1 MLCPDVYFEITPT
14 VGIFSVHSLFEFHKS
29 WVEEGLLDINNIRIN
44 ILTHPRYFSIT
55 ILPEDEKEKI
65 RQLYE
70 EYCDWLVKNNAKD
83 NIIHD
88 VKGIVSYMDSVDHTN
103 LLPEFKKQI
112 SVIDEVRNEK
122 FIEIYPELKIL

>member
-1 MLCPDVYFEITPT
+1 
-14 VGIFSVHSLFEFHKS
+14 
-29 WVEEGLLDINNIRIN
+29 
-44 ILTHPRYFSIT
+44 
-55 ILPEDEKEKI
+55 
-65 RQLYE
+65 
-70 EYCDWLVKNNAKD
+70 LVKNNAKD